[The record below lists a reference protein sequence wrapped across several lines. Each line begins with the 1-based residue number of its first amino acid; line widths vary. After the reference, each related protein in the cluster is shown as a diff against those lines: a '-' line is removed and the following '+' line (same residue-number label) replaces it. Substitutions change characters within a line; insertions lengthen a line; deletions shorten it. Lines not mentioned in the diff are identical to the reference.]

1 MAIIKKITD
10 KQGNNIYLRTHT
22 KAVIDDN
29 GYTAESRL
37 QAMQDEINS
46 AQLEIGAV
54 QSDLTPTEGSTNWVT
69 SGGVYN
75 SMLLDSGYTEVLQK
89 TPSLSKVVSFEDNI
103 VAGEKYRI
111 TITNVGSGSKGTISI
126 GNTSSATEITSIN
139 NTTFTEGMT
148 TTFIP
153 TVNAT
158 HWRLYVTTA
167 QSTITIEKYYTVT
180 VKDMLSDIDETPTSD
195 STKLVTSGGVYNQM
209 FFGNANAGI
218 DLTQYVERRA
228 WINNKKWSVAT
239 SYGIFIPVRPL
250 QKYRIV
256 GNSTKTSA
264 YAFLFNDTT
273 PSASANVTTFAYP
286 CDDSIYINNGDAVI
300 DTAPGD
306 AVFMWVGTSDTAGS
320 MDRAPQLVEEYNKE
334 SIIDSLTELSDSTSV
349 IDARVE
355 ELENGLRRNQIQ
367 NVGNWQTSN
376 ASASPI
382 VIEEDGSVII
392 SCGSTGRIGFEISNI
407 GDGEELHVA
416 FHFEK
421 STTKTGG
428 FGIGNTMTSTWE
440 TLVPVTGS
448 ATITPALKGDVEFS
462 FIVPSGTQ
470 YLYLSAANF
479 NGDTVTISD
488 LKVWTEQTLTEKFDS
503 LDATQ
508 RIPPTYTQY
517 EYYGAK
523 INIPSANHLAHEKY
537 MNLNCSRM
545 SSNYYQGAA
554 CYGNYLFIGG
564 ENGYELDIYN
574 LATQS
579 FVEHIEISGKTSNSN
594 DHMNTLF
601 FSNEFYDTGDEFPV
615 LYSCSGKAAGSNNV
629 SYVHGYRL
637 AQSNGAFT
645 ATLVHTITLDYGTW
659 TEAVCD
665 TEHGYLWVKHE
676 ESRTD
681 ENKMGWFKYAMP
693 KATNGDVTLTMDAN
707 VIDSFNLPPQDYGTA
722 SMQGFL
728 YYEGNIYYTA
738 GNGAQAGGL
747 HLVSIN
753 TKTKCRET
761 DINLAAIGLT
771 QEPEFCIVYDKHLFV
786 GYTSKLVKFYFD

>member
-1 MAIIKKITD
+1 MTQIKKITD
-10 KQGNNIYLRTHT
+10 KQGNDIYLRTHT
-22 KAVIDDN
+22 KAVVDDN
-29 GYTAESRL
+29 GYTVESRL

-46 AQLEIGAV
+46 TQLEIGAV
-54 QSDLTPTEGSTNWVT
+54 PSDLTPTEGSSNWVT

-75 SMLLDSGYTEVLQK
+75 SMLLDSGYTEILQE
-89 TPSLSKVVSFEDNI
+89 TPSLSKVASFEDNI

-148 TTFIP
+148 AIFIP

-167 QSTITIEKYYTVT
+167 HSTITIEKYYTVT
-180 VKDMLSDIDETPTSD
+180 VKDMLSEIDETPTSGSD
-195 STKLVTSGGVYNQM
+195 KLVTSDGVYNQM
-209 FFGNANAGI
+209 FIGNANIKI
-218 DLTQYVERRA
+218 DLTQYTERRA
-228 WINNKKWSVAT
+228 WIYNKQWLVST

-256 GNSTKTSA
+256 GNAINTSA
-264 YAFLFNDTT
+264 YAFLINDTT
-273 PSASANVTTFAYP
+273 PSSKTNVTTFAYP
-286 CDDSIYINNGDAVI
+286 FEDSIYIENGDTVI
-300 DTAPGD
+300 DTAPQD
-306 AVFMWVGTSDTAGS
+306 AAYMWVGTSDSAGA

-334 SIIDSLTELSDSTSV
+334 SIIDSLSELANSTSE
-349 IDARVE
+349 INAKLE
-355 ELENGLRRNQIQ
+355 ELEDGLKRNQIQ
-367 NVGNWQTSN
+367 NIGGWQTSN
-376 ASASPI
+376 SSVSPI
-382 VIEEDGSVII
+382 TIEEDSSVVIT
-392 SCGSTGRIGFEISNI
+392 CGSSARIGFEISNI
-407 GDGEELHVA
+407 GDGEELYVS

-421 STTKTGG
+421 STAKTGS
-428 FGIGNTMTSTWE
+428 FAIGTTMTATWQNV
-440 TLVPVTGS
+440 VPVTGS

-479 NGDTVTISD
+479 NGDTITISD

-503 LDATQ
+503 LDAVQ

-554 CYGNYLFIGG
+554 CYGNYLFVGG

-579 FVEHIEISGKTSNSN
+579 FVEHIEISGKTSNQS

-601 FSNEFYDTGDEFPV
+601 FSNEFYSSGDDFPV
-615 LYSCSGKAAGSNNV
+615 LYSCSGTAVGSNDI

-637 AQSNGAFT
+637 AQSEGSFT
-645 ATLVHTITLDYGTW
+645 ATLVHTITLNYGTW

-681 ENKMGWFKYAMP
+681 ENKMGWFKYTMP
-693 KATNGDVTLTMDAN
+693 KATNGDVTLTMDTN
-707 VIDSFNLPPQDYGTA
+707 VIDSFHLPSQDYGTA

-786 GYTSKLVKFYFD
+786 GYTNKLVKFYFD